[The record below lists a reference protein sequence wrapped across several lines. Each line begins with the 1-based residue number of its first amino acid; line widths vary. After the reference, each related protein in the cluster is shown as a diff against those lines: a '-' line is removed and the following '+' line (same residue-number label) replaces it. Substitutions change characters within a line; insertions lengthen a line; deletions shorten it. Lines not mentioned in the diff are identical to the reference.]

1 MLLSEI
7 IQEIHNNHWERQ
19 VVELLIREA
28 YLQIEKEKLLNAE
41 YKASLRIAKKI
52 NNGKNKA
59 IDDLC
64 EVEENENTD

>member
-7 IQEIHNNHWERQ
+7 IQEIHDNHWERQ

-41 YKASLRIAKKI
+41 YKASLKVAKKI

-59 IDDLC
+59 IDALC
-64 EVEENENTD
+64 EVEE